1 MKVIVET
8 LGLPTLAAVLGKRA
22 EIELAEEA
30 TLADLIAHI
39 VSRFGPRAR
48 EGLLD
53 REGKLDLTIQIL
65 LNEEGFVGR
74 GELPT
79 RRLRE
84 GDRVRLML
92 LVGGG

>member
-8 LGLPTLAAVLGKRA
+8 LGLPTLAAVLGKKT
-22 EIELAEEA
+22 EIELPDGASLE
-30 TLADLIAHI
+30 DLVGHI

-65 LNEEGFVGR
+65 LNEEGFVSR